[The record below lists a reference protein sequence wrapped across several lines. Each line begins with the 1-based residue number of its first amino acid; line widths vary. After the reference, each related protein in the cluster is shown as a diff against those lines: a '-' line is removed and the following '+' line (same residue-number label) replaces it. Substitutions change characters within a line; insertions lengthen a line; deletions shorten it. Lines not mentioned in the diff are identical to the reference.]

1 MLASTIQAYYFN
13 NSSEIRHDSI
23 QGGVHPW
30 SFCSYLKQRLLSQ
43 TTGCFQMHF
52 VSVVLNKKIA
62 AGRSDLRWTSRS
74 TLSQFSSSFSGTPTT
89 FSDPS
94 FTFSLPS
101 RFGFWNTDHVLW
113 INWCPLQIHNSF
125 KREAL
130 GQRIRVSEQML
141 GPLLVFLR
149 RNLTRILYWLW
160 AVKEKQP
167 FLHQR
172 RIFICSLET
181 SWIK

>member
-1 MLASTIQAYYFN
+1 MVLVSLSLCYIVLASITIQAYYFN

-30 SFCSYLKQRLLSQ
+30 SFCSYLKQRLLSRS
-43 TTGCFQMHF
+43 TGCFQMHF

-94 FTFSLPS
+94 STFSLHS
-101 RFGFWNTDHVLW
+101 RF
-113 INWCPLQIHNSF
+113 LQLSRNQNMPIFPCRSTTVSKERLLGNELGWVRSKFSLDKWQSF
-125 KREAL
+125 
-130 GQRIRVSEQML
+130 
-141 GPLLVFLR
+141 
-149 RNLTRILYWLW
+149 YY
-160 AVKEKQP
+160 
-167 FLHQR
+167 
-172 RIFICSLET
+172 
-181 SWIK
+181 